1 MVEVFVG
8 VKLMVV
14 LLLPGLRAGNVV
26 AVVLLLPLVVSMG
39 FRVAVVAVVPDVA
52 AGFLCGPGRLLD

>member
-1 MVEVFVG
+1 
-8 VKLMVV
+8 MVV

-39 FRVAVVAVVPDVA
+39 FRVSVVAVVPDVA